1 MSKHEV
7 MVHIWPDTRDWAA
20 AMRSLGRSAQQFKRN
35 IATRPISAERFEIQA
50 IGRREMAGAIAEF
63 KARNGVGG

>member
-1 MSKHEV
+1 MSKHKV

-20 AMRSLGRSAQQFKRN
+20 AIRSLTRSAQQFNRN
-35 IATRPISAERFEIQA
+35 IATRPVSAERLEIQA

-63 KARNGVGG
+63 KARIGVSG